1 MTWKAMATKDY
12 YDILGVSRNASAE
25 EIKRAYRQL
34 ALKYHPDRNP
44 GNKEAEEKFKE
55 AAEAYSVLADPE
67 KRATYDRYG
76 MEGLR
81 GGGFTG
87 FPGFDSSIFEEFEDI
102 LGSFF
107 GFGDFFGPRS
117 RRRRP
122 GPKRGRDL
130 ILELEVTLE
139 EAARGVE
146 KEINLSRAEPCPTCQ
161 GSGLQPGTR
170 KTSCPTCQG
179 RGQLRYQQG
188 FFTVSRTCSHCQG
201 EGEIISTPCRECR
214 GSGAVKKKKSLTLRI
229 PAGVDSG
236 TRLRVEGEG
245 EPGDPGAP
253 RGDLYVAIQVARH
266 PLFERENNDLYC
278 EIPISF
284 AQAALGATVEIP
296 GLDGEVESIKVP
308 AGVQSGEVLKMKGRG
323 VRSLHSARKGDLY
336 VRVLVRTPQN
346 LTGEEK
352 GLLRRLAE
360 LRGEKLDR
368 PDRSLL
374 EKIKK
379 IVH

>member
-1 MTWKAMATKDY
+1 MANKDY
-12 YDILGVSRNASAE
+12 YDILGVPRNASPE

-67 KRATYDRYG
+67 KRSTYDRFG

-87 FPGFDSSIFEEFEDI
+87 FPGFDSSLFEEFEDI

-107 GFGDFFGPRS
+107 GFGDLFSTRT
-117 RRRRP
+117 RRRKP
-122 GPKRGRDL
+122 GPQRGRDL
-130 ILELEVTLE
+130 LLELEVTLE

-146 KEINLSRAEPCPTCQ
+146 KELTLNRAEPCPNCR
-161 GSGLQPGTR
+161 GSGLQPGTS
-170 KTSCPTCQG
+170 KTACPACQG
-179 RGQLRYQQG
+179 KGQLRYQQG

-201 EGEIISTPCRECR
+201 EGEIISTPCRDCHGR
-214 GSGAVKKKKSLTLRI
+214 GAIKQKKNLKLRI

-253 RGDLYVAIQVARH
+253 RGDLYVAIQVAKH
-266 PLFERENNDLYC
+266 PFYEREDNDLFC
-278 EIPISF
+278 EVPISF
-284 AQAALGATVEIP
+284 SQAALGANVEIP
-296 GLDGEVESIKVP
+296 SLDGQIESIKIP
-308 AGVQSGEVLKMKGRG
+308 AGIQSGEVLKIKGKG
-323 VRSLHSARKGDLY
+323 IKGLHSYRKGDLF
-336 VRVLVRTPQN
+336 VKVSVRTPQN
-346 LTGEEK
+346 LTREEK
-352 GLLRRLAE
+352 ELLRQLAE
-360 LRGEKLDR
+360 LRGEKLDK
-368 PDRSLL
+368 PDKSLL
-374 EKIKK
+374 EKIKN
-379 IVH
+379 ISH

>member
-1 MTWKAMATKDY
+1 MATRDY
-12 YDILGVSRNASAE
+12 YEILGVPRNASPE

-67 KRATYDRYG
+67 KRSTYDRFG

-107 GFGDFFGPRS
+107 GFGDFFGTRT
-117 RRRRP
+117 RRRKP
-122 GPKRGRDL
+122 GPQRGRDL
-130 ILELEVTLE
+130 LLELEVTLE
-139 EAARGVE
+139 EAVRGVE
-146 KEINLSRAEPCPTCQ
+146 KEIVLNRAEPCSFCQ
-161 GSGLQPGTR
+161 GSGLEPGTR

-188 FFTVSRTCSHCQG
+188 FFTVSRTCSHCHGQG
-201 EGEIISTPCRECR
+201 EVISTPCRECR
-214 GSGAVKKKKSLTLRI
+214 GSGTIKQKKSLKLRI

-253 RGDLYVAIQVARH
+253 RGDLYVAIQVAKH
-266 PLFERENNDLYC
+266 PFYERENNDLYC
-278 EIPISF
+278 EVPVSF
-284 AQAALGATVEIP
+284 SQAALGAAIEIP
-296 GLDGEVESIKVP
+296 SLDGQVESIKIP
-308 AGVQSGEVLKMKGRG
+308 AGIQSGEVLKIKGKG
-323 VRSLHSARKGDLY
+323 IKGLHSYRRGDLF
-336 VRVLVRTPQN
+336 VRVVVRTPQN
-346 LTGEEK
+346 LSREEK
-352 GLLRRLAE
+352 ELLRQLAE
-360 LRGEKLDR
+360 LRGERLDK
-368 PDRSLL
+368 PDKSLV
-374 EKIKK
+374 EKIKN
-379 IVH
+379 ISH